1 MALGSLRVPLT
12 ATVHTGQCAGRVRSD
27 RMEEQDFAAHL
38 TATMTGGALTMIIG
52 LGHRTGLFEAAA
64 RGPATSAG
72 LAERAGVQERY
83 VREWL
88 GAMVTGRIFTFDAG
102 EYAFPPEHAK
112 FLLGDTASNL
122 MPSLLTLTAF
132 TGILPDLER
141 SFAEGGGVP
150 RSAYGPYL
158 ETLGAKTGDSW
169 KHIYREHLVD
179 GFFGAVPGLT
189 DKLRDGARVLD
200 LGCGTGNAIAVAAR
214 AFPASRF
221 TGLDINPGVVAQ
233 ANETNAGLPNAEFA
247 VGDAAELTADPPYD
261 VITAFDAIHDQDRP
275 DVVLRRIRGAL
286 APDGLFFMVDTFFSS
301 DVAKNVGNPLAALCY
316 SISLMYCTTTSLA
329 EGGAALGAMW
339 GTETAR
345 DMLADAG
352 FRHVDVL
359 GSPRPQNCIYVC
371 RA

>member
-1 MALGSLRVPLT
+1 
-12 ATVHTGQCAGRVRSD
+12 
-27 RMEEQDFAAHL
+27 
-38 TATMTGGALTMIIG
+38 MTGSALTMLIG
-52 LGHRTGLFEAAA
+52 VGHRTGLLAAAA

-72 LAERAGVQERY
+72 LAARAGLQERY

-88 GAMVTGRIFTFDAG
+88 GAMVTGGVFTYDG
-102 EYAFPPEHAK
+102 REYTFPPGHAK
-112 FLLGDTASNL
+112 FLLGETASNL

-141 SFAEGGGVP
+141 CFAEGGGVP

-179 GFFGAVPGLT
+179 GFFGAVPGLNDRLT
-189 DKLRDGARVLD
+189 AGARVLD

-214 AFPASRF
+214 AFPASHF
-221 TGLDINPGVVAQ
+221 TGLDINASVVEQ
-233 ANETNAGLPNAEFA
+233 ANENKPANADFV
-247 VGDAAELTADPPYD
+247 VGDAAELSADPPYD

-286 APDGLFFMVDTFFSS
+286 APDGLFFMVDTNFSS
-301 DVAKNVGNPLAALCY
+301 HLEKNIGNPLAALTY

-329 EGGAALGAMW
+329 EGGAALGAVW
-339 GTETAR
+339 GTEKASEL
-345 DMLADAG
+345 LADAG
-352 FRHVDVL
+352 FRHVEVL
-359 GSPRPQNCIYVC
+359 GSPRPQNCIYAC
-371 RA
+371 RP